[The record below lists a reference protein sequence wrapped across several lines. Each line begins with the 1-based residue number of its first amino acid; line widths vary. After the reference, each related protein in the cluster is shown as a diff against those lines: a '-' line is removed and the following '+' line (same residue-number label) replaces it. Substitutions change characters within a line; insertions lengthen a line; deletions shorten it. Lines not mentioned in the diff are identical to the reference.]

1 MFLLLASLLSF
12 RYDIPVLHINEM
24 YWTKHRLTIDDAIAG
39 LIEARNG
46 QFTLRRGEPDASIYS
61 TAW

>member
-1 MFLLLASLLSF
+1 
-12 RYDIPVLHINEM
+12 M